1 MIWVKLVLM
10 MVVRTLIVKIDRFVL
25 LKFIKHTQ
33 NLFNNWK
40 LLLLLYF
47 SLLLLLVIVVW
58 CNHLHVLYAHL
69 PSDTLDT
76 LRKWIILQNFI
87 MLHFQLRYSFR
98 HSIRLL
104 VLDIFPSLIVDFH
117 QLVPLSFHL
126 FDLRYNTFSNM
137 RNLINFSHLIVLSFS
152 LFSVLDINR

>member
-1 MIWVKLVLM
+1 
-10 MVVRTLIVKIDRFVL
+10 
-25 LKFIKHTQ
+25 
-33 NLFNNWK
+33 
-40 LLLLLYF
+40 
-47 SLLLLLVIVVW
+47 
-58 CNHLHVLYAHL
+58 
-69 PSDTLDT
+69 
-76 LRKWIILQNFI
+76 

-117 QLVPLSFHL
+117 QLVPLFSHL